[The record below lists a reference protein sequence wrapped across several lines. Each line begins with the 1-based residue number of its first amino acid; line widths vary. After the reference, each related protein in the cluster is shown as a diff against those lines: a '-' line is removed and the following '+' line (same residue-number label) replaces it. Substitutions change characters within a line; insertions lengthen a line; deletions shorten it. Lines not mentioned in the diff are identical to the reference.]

1 MTREERKGANEGWFR
16 ELNERLE
23 LRAAERTTAG
33 VSEAAG
39 VFEIVCECGREECT
53 ERIATSFAEYESV
66 RQNPR
71 AFILRPGHADPG
83 CERVVS
89 SAGGYEVVEK
99 FGDAGRVAEIEDPRD
114 DSPTGAGS
122 G

>member
-1 MTREERKGANEGWFR
+1 MTSEERKGANEGWFR

-23 LRAAERTTAG
+23 LRAAGKSAD
-33 VSEAAG
+33 G

-89 SAGGYEVVEK
+89 SAGGYDVVEK
-99 FGDAGRVAEIEDPRD
+99 FGGAGRMAEIEDPRG